1 MKKEREKDNTLKGQT
16 QHVEIANSTRC
27 VFGVDQMLGKTRLR
41 EQLGEY
47 EKDSLTVRFFA

>member
-1 MKKEREKDNTLKGQT
+1 MKKEREKDNTLKLQT

-41 EQLGEY
+41 ERWGEY